1 MYSLNLII
9 SSKLLRLRSITEQK
23 SKRRFSGSLVLWKL
37 TSKYFC
43 MNENGINTSL
53 SASAYKQSMSSFL
66 FGRPIFFLTS
76 WLILQGSFSYSD
88 ERDFF
93 CWKKRCFMFY
103 VFIIIFSAKCTTYS
117 WSFWLEVIMDNF
129 FNIVILR
136 EPNMSRTND

>member
-1 MYSLNLII
+1 MTWKNIDFWHLLTSDRTPLWKKIKNMYSLNLII

-23 SKRRFSGSLVLWKL
+23 SKRRFSGSLVLGKL

-76 WLILQGSFSYSD
+76 
-88 ERDFF
+88 
-93 CWKKRCFMFY
+93 
-103 VFIIIFSAKCTTYS
+103 
-117 WSFWLEVIMDNF
+117 
-129 FNIVILR
+129 
-136 EPNMSRTND
+136 